1 MTDHQAHDEG
11 AKNLGVEHTV
21 ICLDP
26 PYSIVTNAY
35 PDINTE
41 NRANEDPAKY

>member
-1 MTDHQAHDEG
+1 MTDHQTHDEW
-11 AKNLGVEHTV
+11 AEYLGVEHTV

-35 PDINTE
+35 PDVNAD
-41 NRANEDPAKY
+41 NSANEDPAKD